1 MNLRSNYSK
10 TRNII
15 LVMLF
20 ALFFPLAGIAG
31 TTRIITGRVV
41 SQASQE
47 PIIGAVVIVPGTPT
61 GTNTDVDG
69 NYKIEVPD
77 TAKALKFS
85 FLGMK
90 TKVVALSNANALKLV
105 EMTEETKN
113 ISEVVVVGFGTQKKE
128 SVIGSIQ
135 VLKGS
140 ELTVPSSSLTTAF
153 AGKIAGVIA
162 VQRSG
167 EPGADGA
174 SFWIRGIST
183 FAGPTSPLIVMDGV
197 EISAADL
204 NAVAPESIESF
215 SILKDATA
223 TALYGAK
230 GANGVMVV
238 TTKSGQ
244 DLGKP
249 HVNARF
255 EYFITQPNKLPSF
268 VGGADYMRLYNQSI
282 LTRDPNATPYYSD
295 QQITATEQHL
305 NPYIYPDVNWYDL
318 LFKGASQNMSANLNV
333 TGGSKK
339 VDYFINA
346 SVFNETGMYRDY
358 KESQF
363 DSNNI
368 HQHRYSFQTNI
379 NAKLS
384 ETTKVGLH
392 MMTQIR
398 DADGPGETSNL
409 LFNKAMQANPVEFP
423 AMFPAEEGSKHIF
436 YGNKSNFSIG
446 NPLALL
452 LSRQKNEFETNILSA
467 FNLEQKLDF
476 VTKGLSARGLI
487 SFQFWSKKAST
498 YGSNPFFYELSSY
511 DPTTYAYTIS
521 QMQVGE
527 ESVSV
532 KDISHWT
539 NNTIN
544 IQAAVDY
551 NRTFGEDHDVSGM
564 LLYHQREYRTPSWD
578 FFGNLPYREQGLAG
592 RFTYNY
598 KTRYFTEFNFGY
610 NGSENFK
617 KGHRF
622 GFFPSIAVGYLIS
635 NEDFFQKYRK
645 VISLLKIRGSY
656 GLVGNSF
663 TDPRFPYITEVVL
676 NDGNRGYTFG
686 EQWNNHLNG
695 YTISKYGEAG
705 AKWETGKKINGGI
718 EIGLFNEFTL
728 IADIFKETRS
738 GIFMQRRVVPTTVG
752 IGSAL
757 PYANIGKVENKGVD
771 MSMEFNHA
779 FRPDFILSIKGNFT
793 YAANKLLDRDE
804 PAQVYSYQSEIGH
817 PLNSPY
823 GLIAEGLYTDQDI
836 IDMKAGKLP
845 KPTFDA
851 TVMAGDIKY
860 KDLNGDNVIDG
871 FDRTFIGKPS
881 VPEIVYGIGATVKYK
896 KIDASVF
903 FQGVANTTLVMS
915 GMHPFG
921 NYRYQVYKFIAKSH
935 WSEDN
940 PDPNA
945 AYPRLSANDSQNNTQ
960 ASTFWAKDGS
970 FLRLK
975 NAEIGYTFKQ
985 FRIYANGTNLLTFSK
1000 FKYWDPEVGGYG
1012 IAYPTLRV
1020 FNFGIQLN
1028 FN

>member
-1 MNLRSNYSK
+1 LAVFADKPS
-10 TRNII
+10 TRTIS
-15 LVMLF
+15 
-20 ALFFPLAGIAG
+20 GQ
-31 TTRIITGRVV
+31 VV
-41 SQASQE
+41 SQTTKE
-47 PIIGAVVIVPGTPT
+47 PLIGAVVIVPGTST

-69 NYKIEVPD
+69 NYKIEVPT

-85 FLGMK
+85 YLGM
-90 TKVVALSNANALKLV
+90 TAQTIEITEANMSKLKLV
-105 EMTEETKN
+105 ELSDESKK

-128 SVIGSIQ
+128 SIIGSIQ

-140 ELTVPSSSLTTAF
+140 DLTVPSSSLTTAF

-204 NAVAPESIESF
+204 NAIAPESIESF

-238 TTKSGQ
+238 TTKNGQ

-249 HVNARF
+249 RVNARF
-255 EYFITQPNKLPSF
+255 EYFISQPNKLPSF
-268 VGGADYMRLYNQSI
+268 VNGANYMRLYNE
-282 LTRDPNATPYYSD
+282 ATLGRNPEATVPYSD
-295 QQITATEQHL
+295 EQINATEQHL
-305 NPYIYPDVNWYDL
+305 NQYIYPDVDWYGL
-318 LFKGASQNMSANLNV
+318 LFKNASHNFSANLNV

-339 VDYFINA
+339 VDYFVNA
-346 SVFNETGMYRDY
+346 SFFNETGMYRDY
-358 KESQF
+358 PQSQF
-363 DSNNI
+363 NSNNI
-368 HQHRYSFQTNI
+368 HQQRYSFQNNI
-379 NAKLS
+379 NAKLT
-384 ETTKVGLH
+384 ETTKIGLH
-392 MMTQIR
+392 IMTQIR
-398 DADGPGETSNL
+398 DADGPGESSNL
-409 LFNKAMQANPVEFP
+409 LFNKAMQADPIDFP
-423 AMFPAEEGSKHIF
+423 ALFPTPEGSKHIY
-436 YGNKSNFSIG
+436 YGNKSSVGVG

-452 LSRQKNEFETNILSA
+452 LSKQKNEFETNMLSS
-467 FNLEQKLDF
+467 FNIEQKLDF
-476 VTKGLSARGLI
+476 ITPGLSARGLI

-498 YGSNPFFYELSSY
+498 YGSNPFFYELTSY
-511 DPTTYAYTIS
+511 DPTTYDYTIN

-532 KDISHWT
+532 KDVSHWT

-551 NRTFGEDHDVSGM
+551 NRTFNNDHDVSAM
-564 LLYHQREYRTPSWD
+564 LLYHQREFRQPSWD
-578 FFGNLPYREQGLAG
+578 FYGNLAYREQGLAG

-598 KTRYFTEFNFGY
+598 KTRYFAEFNFGY

-622 GFFPSIAVGYLIS
+622 GFFPSVAVGYLIS
-635 NEDFFQKYRK
+635 NEDFFTKFRH
-645 VISLLKIRGSY
+645 VVSLLKIRGSY

-663 TDPRFPYITEVVL
+663 TDPRFPYITSVNL

-686 EQWNNHLNG
+686 EQWNNTLYG
-695 YTISKYGEAG
+695 YSISKYGEED

-718 EIGLFNEFTL
+718 EIGLFNELTL
-728 IADIFKETRS
+728 ITDIFKETRS

-757 PYANIGKVENKGVD
+757 PYANIGKVSNHGVD
-771 MSMEFNHA
+771 MSLEFNHA
-779 FRPDFILSIKGNFT
+779 FKPDFILSIKGTFT

-804 PAQVYSYQSEIGH
+804 PAQIYSYQSEIGH
-817 PLNSPY
+817 PLNSTFGY
-823 GLIAEGLYTDQDI
+823 VAEGLYTAQDI
-836 IDMKAGKLP
+836 EDIKAGKLAR
-845 KPTFDA
+845 PTFESN
-851 TVMAGDIKY
+851 VMAGDIKY

-871 FDRTFIGKPS
+871 FDRTFIGKPT
-881 VPEIVYGIGATVKYK
+881 VPEIVYGIGASVKYK
-896 KIDASVF
+896 KFDASIF
-903 FQGVANTTLVMS
+903 FQGVANTSIQMS

-921 NYRYQVYKFIAKSH
+921 TYRFQVYDFIAKSH
-935 WSEDN
+935 WSDAN

-945 AYPRLSANDSQNNTQ
+945 AYPRLTASDNQHNTQ
-960 ASTFWAKDGS
+960 TSTFWSKDGS
-970 FLRLK
+970 FVRLK
-975 NAEIGYTFKQ
+975 NAEVGYTIKQ
-985 FRIYANGTNLLTFSK
+985 FRVYVSGTNLLTFSK
-1000 FKYWDPEVGGYG
+1000 FKYWDPEVGNYG

-1020 FNFGIQLN
+1020 FNFGVQLN